1 MFARLIVLALG
12 MLCFAAGAH
21 AADSP
26 FYGTWKVNAA
36 KSHITNTAQAANQN
50 VLIVIA
56 PYGDNGWTRVQI
68 DVKEPLKSGREE
80 HFSAKF
86 DGKDNQTN
94 GGDPRVIALTRMDA
108 RTLEQVTKRNG
119 KESSRSRITVSA
131 DGKTMTSAGNG
142 VNGRGEPYTDNVV
155 VYDRVQ

>member
-1 MFARLIVLALG
+1 MSWKSIAFAAGL
-12 MLCFAAGAH
+12 LCFATGAS
-21 AADSP
+21 AAENP
-26 FYGTWKVNAA
+26 FLGTWKVNPT
-36 KSHITNTAQAANQN
+36 KSHITNTAQAGQ
-50 VLIVIA
+50 VQLIVIA

-94 GGDPRVIALTRMDA
+94 GGDPRVIALTRIND

-131 DGKTMTSAGNG
+131 DGKTMTNSGNG
-142 VNGRGEPYTDNVV
+142 VNGRGEPYKDNLI
-155 VYDRVQ
+155 VYDRVE